1 MPNPSIAIAGGS
13 YAGRTNIQDSFTSSG
28 RLSSWLG
35 CPTHEMQRPKI
46 CERFGSATRLKVG
59 SHPIG
64 GRDSIV
70 TTGGGTLEV
79 RLGTSGKRSPLW
91 VRSTETISDCY
102 GVRWYVFQCW
112 SLGGPARAHQSRR
125 IAERELSEEAGMGSW
140 ESAYNTLMPNA
151 ADIAQLGEI
160 SSIISLQ
167 QVTLNQRVQ
176 GSRP

>member
-1 MPNPSIAIAGGS
+1 MNGRLRTAKMPNPSIAIAGGS
-13 YAGRTNIQDSFTSSG
+13 YAGRKNIQDSFTSSG

-91 VRSTETISDCY
+91 VRSTETISEW
-102 GVRWYVFQCW
+102 VLRAA
-112 SLGGPARAHQSRR
+112 PA
-125 IAERELSEEAGMGSW
+125 
-140 ESAYNTLMPNA
+140 
-151 ADIAQLGEI
+151 
-160 SSIISLQ
+160 
-167 QVTLNQRVQ
+167 QVTTAAKPVTARQLTT
-176 GSRP
+176 PITAIFLAA